1 MGPRAAALRQLRT
14 VHAIFVLVVFMQ
26 VYVSEVAARTGTGIT
41 PSFISIIG
49 VLACFEL
56 MIANY
61 FRSKRTIPAME
72 KLRLEPNDA
81 DALKQWRA
89 GIILTL
95 VLVMSVAL
103 YGVVLRSLG
112 ASRRFAWPF
121 FVVALIFMLMWRPQ
135 LDLNGEILET
145 RTPQ

>member
-1 MGPRAAALRQLRT
+1 MET
-14 VHAIFVLVVFMQ
+14 
-26 VYVSEVAARTGTGIT
+26 YVSELTARTGTGIT
-41 PSFISIIG
+41 QSFISIIA

-56 MIANY
+56 IIANY

-72 KLRLEPNDA
+72 KLRLDPNDA
-81 DALKQWRA
+81 DALKQWRM

-112 ASRRFAWPF
+112 ASRRIAWPF
-121 FVVALIFMLMWRPQ
+121 FLVALIFMLMWRPQ
-135 LDLNGEILET
+135 LDLNGEVLET